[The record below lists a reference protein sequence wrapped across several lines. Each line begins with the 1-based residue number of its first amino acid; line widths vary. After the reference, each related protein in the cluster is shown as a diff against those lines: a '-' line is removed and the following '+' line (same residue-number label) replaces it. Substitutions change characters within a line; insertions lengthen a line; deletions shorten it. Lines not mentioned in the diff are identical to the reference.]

1 MAKFE
6 DFECKFCIPT
16 CDIGDLGGM
25 RRQLKEMIDD
35 DAFAKMIADLT
46 VVARNAGAGPA
57 PRASGEFTVDCKTDF
72 HGGASCGGGLTI
84 RF

>member
-1 MAKFE
+1 MVKFE
-6 DFECKFCIPT
+6 NFECKLHMPT
-16 CDIGDLGGM
+16 CDLGDLPGM
-25 RRQLKEMIDD
+25 RRQLKQMIDD

-46 VVARNAGAGPA
+46 VAAQHAGTGPA

-72 HGGASCGGGLTI
+72 KGGTSCGGGVTI